1 MTDETSVEDFKTKNP
16 VLYEKMV
23 KAIKPS
29 AVAEHEEEIA
39 NVPPSLTHIDKDVD
53 TLKTSKKG
61 KIISVESSINE
72 GFKDMNTNQ

>member
-1 MTDETSVEDFKTKNP
+1 MTDETSVEVFKTKNP

-39 NVPPSLTHIDKDVD
+39 NVPPSLTHIDKDVE
-53 TLKTSKKG
+53 TSKVVKKG
-61 KIISVESSINE
+61 GVTSIEDAITTGLLEVEL
-72 GFKDMNTNQ
+72 